1 MLIDYMFIVKMNIKK
16 IMVNDEIIN
25 FIDDV
30 YIDKDEVIKNIQ
42 KYNYNNLFYLIH
54 SEMLYL
60 YFDYVKDV
68 VIHKLYL
75 NDNSN
80 IKNKFNIEL
89 TNELINF
96 YIPNKD
102 VLKTCVLYNYNIDDS
117 TLNSVYN
124 KVKIYKLN
132 NLNNDNSK

>member
-1 MLIDYMFIVKMNIKK
+1 
-16 IMVNDEIIN
+16 MVNDDIIN

-75 NDNSN
+75 NDNIDIN
-80 IKNKFNIEL
+80 NEFNIEL
-89 TNELINF
+89 TNDLINF
-96 YIPNKD
+96 YIPNID

>member
-1 MLIDYMFIVKMNIKK
+1 M
-16 IMVNDEIIN
+16 IMVNDNIIN

-30 YIDKDEVIKNIQ
+30 YINRDDVIKNIQ

-75 NDNSN
+75 NDNKN
-80 IKNKFNIEL
+80 IENEFNIEL
-89 TNELINF
+89 TNDLINF
-96 YIPNKD
+96 YIPNID
-102 VLKTCVLYNYNIDDS
+102 VLKTCVLYNYNIDES

>member
-1 MLIDYMFIVKMNIKK
+1 M

-80 IKNKFNIEL
+80 IKNEFNIEL
-89 TNELINF
+89 TNDLINF
-96 YIPNKD
+96 YIPNID

>member
-1 MLIDYMFIVKMNIKK
+1 M

-25 FIDDV
+25 FIDDA

-80 IKNKFNIEL
+80 IKNEFNIEL

-96 YIPNKD
+96 YIPDKD
-102 VLKTCVLYNYNIDDS
+102 VLKTCVLYNYNIDNS

>member
-1 MLIDYMFIVKMNIKK
+1 
-16 IMVNDEIIN
+16 MVNDEIIN
-25 FIDDV
+25 FIDDA

-75 NDNSN
+75 NDNID
-80 IKNKFNIEL
+80 IKNEFNIEL
-89 TNELINF
+89 TNDLINF

-132 NLNNDNSK
+132 NLNNDNST

>member
-1 MLIDYMFIVKMNIKK
+1 
-16 IMVNDEIIN
+16 MVNDEIIN

-75 NDNSN
+75 NDNID
-80 IKNKFNIEL
+80 IKNEFNIEL
-89 TNELINF
+89 TNDLINF

>member
-1 MLIDYMFIVKMNIKK
+1 
-16 IMVNDEIIN
+16 MVNDDIIN

-30 YIDKDEVIKNIQ
+30 YIYKDEVIKNIQ

-75 NDNSN
+75 NDNID
-80 IKNKFNIEL
+80 IKNEFNIEL
-89 TNELINF
+89 TNDLINF
-96 YIPNKD
+96 YIPNID

>member
-1 MLIDYMFIVKMNIKK
+1 MIR
-16 IMVNDEIIN
+16 VNDKIIN
-25 FIDDV
+25 FIDDA

-75 NDNSN
+75 NDNID
-80 IKNKFNIEL
+80 IKNEFNIEL
-89 TNELINF
+89 TNDLINF
-96 YIPNKD
+96 YIPNID
-102 VLKTCVLYNYNIDDS
+102 VLKTCVLYNYNIDNS

>member
-1 MLIDYMFIVKMNIKK
+1 M

-25 FIDDV
+25 FIDDA

-80 IKNKFNIEL
+80 IKNEFNIEL

-102 VLKTCVLYNYNIDDS
+102 ILKTCVLYNYNIDES
-117 TLNSVYN
+117 ILNNIYN
-124 KVKIYKLN
+124 KIKMY
-132 NLNNDNSK
+132 NLNNEYKQIEINE

>member
-1 MLIDYMFIVKMNIKK
+1 
-16 IMVNDEIIN
+16 MVNDEIIN
-25 FIDDV
+25 FIDDT

-68 VIHKLYL
+68 VIYKLYL
-75 NDNSN
+75 NDNID
-80 IKNKFNIEL
+80 IKNEFNIEL
-89 TNELINF
+89 TNDLINF
-96 YIPNKD
+96 YIPNID

-117 TLNSVYN
+117 TLNNVYN

>member
-1 MLIDYMFIVKMNIKK
+1 M

-25 FIDDV
+25 FIDDA

-80 IKNKFNIEL
+80 IKNEFNIEL
-89 TNELINF
+89 TNDLINF
-96 YIPNKD
+96 YIPNID
-102 VLKTCVLYNYNIDDS
+102 VLKTCVLYNYNIDNS

>member
-1 MLIDYMFIVKMNIKK
+1 M

-25 FIDDV
+25 FIDDA

>member
-1 MLIDYMFIVKMNIKK
+1 M

-25 FIDDV
+25 FIDDA

-60 YFDYVKDV
+60 YFDYVKEV
-68 VIHKLYL
+68 VIDKLYL

-80 IKNKFNIEL
+80 IKNEFNIEL

-132 NLNNDNSK
+132 NLNNDNST

>member
-1 MLIDYMFIVKMNIKK
+1 
-16 IMVNDEIIN
+16 MVNDEIIN
-25 FIDDV
+25 FIDDA

-60 YFDYVKDV
+60 YFDYVKDI

-80 IKNKFNIEL
+80 INNEFNIEL

-96 YIPNKD
+96 YIPDKD
-102 VLKTCVLYNYNIDDS
+102 VLKTCVLYNYNIDES
-117 TLNSVYN
+117 ILNNIYN
-124 KVKIYKLN
+124 KIKMY
-132 NLNNDNSK
+132 NLNNEYKQIEINE

>member
-1 MLIDYMFIVKMNIKK
+1 
-16 IMVNDEIIN
+16 MVNDEIIN
-25 FIDDV
+25 FIDDA

-60 YFDYVKDV
+60 YFDYVKDII
-68 VIHKLYL
+68 IHKLYL
-75 NDNSN
+75 NDNID
-80 IKNKFNIEL
+80 IKNEFNIEL
-89 TNELINF
+89 TNDLINF
-96 YIPNKD
+96 YIPNID

>member
-1 MLIDYMFIVKMNIKK
+1 M

-25 FIDDV
+25 FIDDA

-80 IKNKFNIEL
+80 IKNEFNIEL

-96 YIPNKD
+96 YIPDKD
-102 VLKTCVLYNYNIDDS
+102 VLKTCVLYNYNIDES

-132 NLNNDNSK
+132 NLNINNDNSK

>member
-1 MLIDYMFIVKMNIKK
+1 
-16 IMVNDEIIN
+16 MVNDEIIN
-25 FIDDV
+25 FIDDA

-60 YFDYVKDV
+60 YFDYVKEV

-75 NDNSN
+75 NDNID
-80 IKNKFNIEL
+80 IKNEFNIEL
-89 TNELINF
+89 TNDLINF

>member
-1 MLIDYMFIVKMNIKK
+1 M

-25 FIDDV
+25 FIDDA

-80 IKNKFNIEL
+80 IKNEFNIEL

-96 YIPNKD
+96 YIPSKD

>member
-1 MLIDYMFIVKMNIKK
+1 M

-75 NDNSN
+75 NDNID
-80 IKNKFNIEL
+80 IKNEFNIEL

-102 VLKTCVLYNYNIDDS
+102 VLKTCVLYNYNIDNS

>member
-1 MLIDYMFIVKMNIKK
+1 
-16 IMVNDEIIN
+16 MVNDDIIN

-75 NDNSN
+75 NDNID
-80 IKNKFNIEL
+80 IKNEFNIEL
-89 TNELINF
+89 TNDLINF
-96 YIPNKD
+96 YIPNID

-124 KVKIYKLN
+124 KLRYIN
-132 NLNNDNSK
+132 

>member
-1 MLIDYMFIVKMNIKK
+1 
-16 IMVNDEIIN
+16 MVNDDIIN
-25 FIDDV
+25 FIDDA
-30 YIDKDEVIKNIQ
+30 YINKDEVIKNIQ

-75 NDNSN
+75 NDNID
-80 IKNKFNIEL
+80 IKNEFNIEL
-89 TNELINF
+89 TNDLINF

>member
-1 MLIDYMFIVKMNIKK
+1 M

-25 FIDDV
+25 FIDDA
-30 YIDKDEVIKNIQ
+30 YIDKDEVIKNMQ

-80 IKNKFNIEL
+80 IKNEFNIEL
-89 TNELINF
+89 TNDLINF
-96 YIPNKD
+96 YIPNID

>member
-1 MLIDYMFIVKMNIKK
+1 M

-75 NDNSN
+75 NDNIN
-80 IKNKFNIEL
+80 IKNEFNIEL

-96 YIPNKD
+96 YIPNMD

>member
-1 MLIDYMFIVKMNIKK
+1 M

-25 FIDDV
+25 FIDDA

-75 NDNSN
+75 NDNID
-80 IKNKFNIEL
+80 IKNEFNIEL
-89 TNELINF
+89 TNDLINF

-132 NLNNDNSK
+132 NLNNDNIK

>member
-1 MLIDYMFIVKMNIKK
+1 M

-25 FIDDV
+25 FIDDA

-75 NDNSN
+75 NDNID
-80 IKNKFNIEL
+80 IKNEFNIEL

-132 NLNNDNSK
+132 NLNNDNST

>member
-1 MLIDYMFIVKMNIKK
+1 M

-25 FIDDV
+25 FINDA

-75 NDNSN
+75 NDDID
-80 IKNKFNIEL
+80 IKNEFNIEL
-89 TNELINF
+89 TNDLINF
-96 YIPNKD
+96 YIPNID
-102 VLKTCVLYNYNIDDS
+102 VLKTCVLYNYNIGDS

>member
-1 MLIDYMFIVKMNIKK
+1 
-16 IMVNDEIIN
+16 MVNDEIIN
-25 FIDDV
+25 FINDA

-75 NDNSN
+75 NDNID
-80 IKNKFNIEL
+80 IKNEFNIEL
-89 TNELINF
+89 TNDLINF
-96 YIPNKD
+96 YIPNID

>member
-1 MLIDYMFIVKMNIKK
+1 M

-25 FIDDV
+25 FIDDA

-60 YFDYVKDV
+60 YFDYVTDV

-75 NDNSN
+75 NDNID
-80 IKNKFNIEL
+80 IKNEFNIEL
-89 TNELINF
+89 TNDLINF
-96 YIPNKD
+96 YIPNID

>member
-1 MLIDYMFIVKMNIKK
+1 
-16 IMVNDEIIN
+16 MVNDDIIN

-30 YIDKDEVIKNIQ
+30 YIDKNEAIKNIQ

-54 SEMLYL
+54 SEILYL
-60 YFDYVKDV
+60 YFDYVKDII
-68 VIHKLYL
+68 IHKLYL
-75 NDNSN
+75 NDDID
-80 IKNKFNIEL
+80 IKNEFNIEL
-89 TNELINF
+89 TNDLINF
-96 YIPNKD
+96 YIPNID
-102 VLKTCVLYNYNIDDS
+102 VLKTCVLYNYNIDDL

>member
-1 MLIDYMFIVKMNIKK
+1 
-16 IMVNDEIIN
+16 MVNDEIIN
-25 FIDDV
+25 FIDDAH
-30 YIDKDEVIKNIQ
+30 IDKDEVIKNIQ

-60 YFDYVKDV
+60 YFDYVKEV

-80 IKNKFNIEL
+80 IKNEFNIEL

>member
-1 MLIDYMFIVKMNIKK
+1 
-16 IMVNDEIIN
+16 MVNDEIIN
-25 FIDDV
+25 FIDDA

-80 IKNKFNIEL
+80 IKNEFNIEL

>member
-1 MLIDYMFIVKMNIKK
+1 
-16 IMVNDEIIN
+16 MVNDDIIN

-75 NDNSN
+75 NDNID
-80 IKNKFNIEL
+80 IKNEFNIEL
-89 TNELINF
+89 TNDLINF
-96 YIPNKD
+96 YIPNID

-117 TLNSVYN
+117 ILNSVYN

>member
-1 MLIDYMFIVKMNIKK
+1 M

-25 FIDDV
+25 FIDDA

-75 NDNSN
+75 NDNID
-80 IKNKFNIEL
+80 IKNEFNIEF
-89 TNELINF
+89 TNDLINF
-96 YIPNKD
+96 YIPNID
-102 VLKTCVLYNYNIDDS
+102 VLKTCVLYNYNIDES
-117 TLNSVYN
+117 ILNNIYN
-124 KVKIYKLN
+124 KIKMY
-132 NLNNDNSK
+132 NLNNEQKQIEINE

>member
-1 MLIDYMFIVKMNIKK
+1 M

-25 FIDDV
+25 FINDA

-75 NDNSN
+75 NDNID
-80 IKNKFNIEL
+80 IKNEFNIEL
-89 TNELINF
+89 TNDLINF
-96 YIPNKD
+96 YIPNID

-132 NLNNDNSK
+132 NLNNDNST

>member
-1 MLIDYMFIVKMNIKK
+1 M

-30 YIDKDEVIKNIQ
+30 YIDKDEVIKNMQ

-80 IKNKFNIEL
+80 IKNEFNIEL

>member
-1 MLIDYMFIVKMNIKK
+1 M

-25 FIDDV
+25 FIDDA

-80 IKNKFNIEL
+80 IKNEFNIEL

>member
-1 MLIDYMFIVKMNIKK
+1 
-16 IMVNDEIIN
+16 MVNDEIIN
-25 FIDDV
+25 FIDDA

-75 NDNSN
+75 NDNID
-80 IKNKFNIEL
+80 IKNEFNIEL
-89 TNELINF
+89 TNDLINF
-96 YIPNKD
+96 YIPNID

>member
-1 MLIDYMFIVKMNIKK
+1 
-16 IMVNDEIIN
+16 MVNDDIIN
-25 FIDDV
+25 FIDDA
-30 YIDKDEVIKNIQ
+30 YINKDEVIKNIQ

-75 NDNSN
+75 IDNID
-80 IKNKFNIEL
+80 IKNEFNIEL
-89 TNELINF
+89 TNDLINF
-96 YIPNKD
+96 YIPNID

>member
-1 MLIDYMFIVKMNIKK
+1 
-16 IMVNDEIIN
+16 MVNDEIIN

-75 NDNSN
+75 NDNID
-80 IKNKFNIEL
+80 IKNEFNIEL
-89 TNELINF
+89 TNDLINF

-132 NLNNDNSK
+132 NLNNDNST